1 MVVETDLYAEVCAL
15 ARRHRELGEV
25 IADLTA
31 QRETLRERFEAL
43 VCVGYETEVDGA
55 PVFKRPP
62 NRSFSP
68 DLAVK
73 IAKTEGIPV
82 VYVEDVDTADL
93 KARLKAAGHL
103 DRAML
108 PGTGANRV
116 QL

>member
-1 MVVETDLYAEVCAL
+1 MIDTTIDAEVTAL

-25 IADLTA
+25 IADLAA
-31 QRETLRERFEAL
+31 QRDELKQRFEQL
-43 VCVGYETEVDGA
+43 VCVGYETEVDGL
-55 PVFKRPP
+55 PVFKRAP
-62 NRSFSP
+62 NRAFSEL
-68 DLAVK
+68 LAEQ
-73 IAKTEGIPV
+73 IATHEGIPIVRIKV
-82 VYVEDVDTADL
+82 VDIADL